1 MIAAYKADA
10 VKEAAGKIGKQIP
23 PRAEARLV
31 MTKIKALHARSS
43 ANFGQ
48 ALKAG
53 ITRPWLFSAAC
64 KGALGTVAVLF
75 LLGAHSFAQT
85 AGGHGAATQTT
96 GAQTAELELAP
107 GSAQLIA
114 PEDLVKIL
122 QSGTAAKPL
131 ILNVGPRMLYLQAH
145 IPGAEYIGA
154 GSDPRG
160 IDQLRA
166 RVKTLPR
173 DRFIVLYCG
182 CCPWSH
188 CPNVRPA
195 YGELRAMGFTK
206 VKVLYIG
213 DNFGTD
219 WVYKGYPSVKE
230 Q

>member
-1 MIAAYKADA
+1 MIAGCEAY
-10 VKEAAGKIGKQIP
+10 
-23 PRAEARLV
+23 
-31 MTKIKALHARSS
+31 ALR
-43 ANFGQ
+43 
-48 ALKAG
+48 
-53 ITRPWLFSAAC
+53 R
-64 KGALGTVAVLF
+64 ALGTVAA
-75 LLGAHSFAQT
+75 LLLLAAHSFAQT
-85 AGGHGAATQTT
+85 AGGYGATVGQAS
-96 GAQTAELELAP
+96 GAQTAASELTP

-114 PEDLVKIL
+114 PEDLVRIL
-122 QSGTAAKPL
+122 QSATAAKPL

-154 GSDPRG
+154 GSDARG
-160 IDQLRA
+160 IEQLRA
-166 RVKTLPR
+166 RVKALPR

-195 YGELRAMGFTK
+195 YGELHAMGFTK
-206 VKVLYIG
+206 VKVLYIA